1 MNYFSKTLFII
12 LLMFAILSCND
23 TKKDSLDNNKKIV
36 FWHFWSEPNQL
47 KIIKDLTT
55 KFEKENNCKVETVEL
70 SWNDGKTKLFA
81 AFNSGTAPDVLELG
95 SDWVAQFSSVGVLKE
110 FNPKTMNFDKF
121 IDFSKDPSLYKGK
134 LYAMPWIVDTR
145 VLFYNKDLM
154 NKAKIGEVPPET
166 FQKLNEYS
174 EKISNIDGYYG
185 FGANGSDVHRLYKKL
200 VTMFW
205 TYGGD
210 LLDKNGKPVIN
221 SPKNVKALDMYVE
234 LSREGMIE
242 TQRQIDAAFTE
253 GKVGFWISGGWLLEK
268 IKSENPNLNFDV
280 ALIPGVDGNKG
291 ISFAGGEYLAAN
303 AKTKSPEL
311 SEKFIKY
318 MTDGQNSIEFCK
330 QVIEAGFPADKNYY
344 KDNYYQS
351 YPKRLMFAEQLNS
364 SKMTPVHPK
373 WLDMESIIEDAAV
386 EVLYGR
392 KSSQGALDDA
402 QQKIVD
408 LLKE

>member
-1 MNYFSKTLFII
+1 MNLFNKAFFI
-12 LLMFAILSCND
+12 LLMVFLIVSCNNS
-23 TKKDSLDNNKKIV
+23 KNEPSDNNKKIV

-47 KIIKDLTT
+47 KIIKELIT
-55 KFEKENNCKVETVEL
+55 KFEKENNCSVETVEL

-110 FNPKTMNFDKF
+110 FNPQTMNFDKY
-121 IDFSKDPSLYKGK
+121 IEFSKDPSLFKGK
-134 LYAMPWIVDTR
+134 LFAIPWIVDTR
-145 VLFYNKDLM
+145 VLFYNKNLM
-154 NKAKIGEVPPET
+154 EKAGIGNVPPAN
-166 FQKLNEYS
+166 FQKLYEYS
-174 EKISNIDGYYG
+174 EKISNIEGYYG

-210 LLDKNGKPVIN
+210 LLDKKGNPVIN
-221 SPKNVKALDMYVE
+221 STNNVKALEMYIE

-253 GKVGFWISGGWLLEK
+253 GKIGFWISGGWLLDK
-268 IKSENPNLNFDV
+268 IQKENPNLNFDV
-280 ALIPGVDGNKG
+280 ALIPGVDNKKG
-291 ISFAGGEYLAAN
+291 ISFAGGEYLASN

-311 SEKFIKY
+311 AEKFIKY
-318 MTDGQNSIEFCK
+318 MTDGKNSIEFCK
-330 QVIEAGFPADKNYY
+330 QVIEAGFPADKNFY

-351 YPKRLMFAEQLNS
+351 FPKRLVFAEQLNS
-364 SKMTPVHPK
+364 SKMTPVNPK
-373 WLDMESIIEDAAV
+373 WLDIESIIEYAAV
-386 EVLYGR
+386 EALYGR

-402 QQKIVD
+402 QQRIVD
-408 LLKE
+408 LLKD